1 MFAPDGGLQGDCG
14 SADGTD
20 MAIKVVIA
28 DDHSLVRQGL
38 RRYLEM
44 AGDIDVVGEAS
55 NGREAI
61 SLMENGAGEPDIV
74 LLDIRMPEMDGLEAA
89 RRIRQRHPAVGVIML
104 TAYDDRQF
112 VVEAVRAGARGYV
125 LKARDAEHLIQ
136 TVRLVA
142 GGNMVIDPQLVVA
155 LADELSQSKERDR
168 KAETLTAREV
178 EVLQLLAFGHT
189 NKDIADKLFI
199 SPDTVKTH
207 LEHIFATLG
216 ASHRTA
222 AVAEA
227 LRRHLIE

>member
-1 MFAPDGGLQGDCG
+1 
-14 SADGTD
+14 
-20 MAIKVVIA
+20 MAIRVVIA

-44 AGDIDVVGEAS
+44 AGDIQVVGEAS
-55 NGREAI
+55 NGREV
-61 SLMENGAGEPDIV
+61 LGMMENGVGQPDIV
-74 LLDIRMPEMDGLEAA
+74 LLDIRMPEMDGLETA
-89 RRIRQRHPAVGVIML
+89 RKIRQRHPEIGVIML

-178 EVLQLLAFGHT
+178 EVLQVLAFGHT
-189 NKDIADKLFI
+189 NKDIADQLGI

-207 LEHIFATLG
+207 LEHIFEKLG
-216 ASHRTA
+216 ATDRTA